1 MSKIVRQIFNKKHS
15 MPDSKVMGTIN
26 SKISSKLTRLI
37 MSGDKSDI
45 VEIIDHINVI
55 LDTRISNI
63 SADLFQEPFTSNA
76 IISSNY
82 DEPTGVFYLINQGNA
97 ELIVGSTRI
106 KLMNNKIV
114 FVNERNSHYIEKLN
128 KSNLVMLSGRF
139 TWDIEKHGET

>member
-82 DEPTGVFYLINQGNA
+82 DEPTGVFYLITQGNA